1 MLTSVFSTSDVRKL
15 KIVEL
20 KVASCQHAKSFQP
33 CPILCDPMD
42 RSPPGT
48 SVHGFFRQE
57 HWSGMPCP
65 PPGDFPNPGIE
76 PASLMSPATAGE
88 FFTTSATCGGGS
100 LTENHI
106 WFQFKDAQ
114 KKQRRNNAC
123 FLHLSVSFTFDF
135 FTIISFCCQ

>member
-1 MLTSVFSTSDVRKL
+1 MLSRFSRVRFF
-15 KIVEL
+15 VTPWT
-20 KVASCQHAKSFQP
+20 VAHQAPLS
-33 CPILCDPMD
+33 M
-42 RSPPGT
+42 
-48 SVHGFFRQE
+48 GFFRQE
-57 HWSGMPCP
+57 YWSGMPCP
-65 PPGDFPNPGIE
+65 PPGDFPSPGIE
-76 PASLMSPATAGE
+76 PASLMSPATAGG

-123 FLHLSVSFTFDF
+123 FLHLSVSLTFDF